1 MKVYYNFDNK
11 KNLKII
17 FKVKENSFF
26 YFNGERIVNLDLKQ
40 VNSFK
45 EFVPHEYLFNMELK
59 KYMLL
64 TVEEDII
71 KIKNIIKKLNS
82 NDYQKFI
89 NYRNYGSSP
98 FNNLLDSRCFL
109 NHLKINEFERFIPLL
124 KDFQNQLKK
133 IEKREK

>member
-26 YFNGERIVNLDLKQ
+26 HFNGERIVNLDSKQ

-59 KYMLL
+59 KYMLS

-71 KIKNIIKKLNS
+71 KIKNIIKKLN
-82 NDYQKFI
+82 NIDTNFYHKFDI
-89 NYRNYGSSP
+89 SYNKNLDWNYS
-98 FNNLLDSRCFL
+98 FL

-133 IEKREK
+133 IEKKGK